1 MADKTWST
9 EEGDG
14 KPFQYSCL
22 ENLSLY
28 KTIKDGDR
36 MEGDRKR
43 TKTRYRLGFSCGSA
57 GKKSAFYAQ
66 DLGLIPGLGRSPG
79 EGKGYPLQYSGLKFH
94 GLCLWGSKELSNF
107 QFYSQDT
114 GKHKRG

>member
-14 KPFQYSCL
+14 KTLQYCCL

-28 KTIKDGDR
+28 KTIKDGER
-36 MEGDRKR
+36 MERDRKR
-43 TKTRYRLGFSCGSA
+43 TKKRYRLGFSCGSA
-57 GKKSAFYAQ
+57 DKKSIFYAG

-79 EGKGYPLQYSGLKFH
+79 EGKGHPLQYSGLKNSMDYVY
-94 GLCLWGSKELSNF
+94 GVAKSRS
-107 QFYSQDT
+107 
-114 GKHKRG
+114 